1 MASSA
6 VRIAHG
12 SLFLVIGNTLRIPIG
27 ILTLAFFARSLSLVE
42 MGIVVAFEILLQFLQ
57 LISNPGLSRSITT
70 YAAEGLGKGQNVS
83 ALVRK
88 LILAGA
94 GLSLCTSLILLLVLG
109 ALPSIISGTRVPER
123 ILQLLSLDT
132 FFFCVAPYMDSSL
145 LGLRDFKSLSA
156 TELTSYAV
164 RQFAGVAFVASGLGV
179 QGVVEGWV
187 LGDGIYLLG
196 AVLAMERNLRRYSS
210 LPRFTVGT
218 RELVTFSASVY
229 GSRLIDF
236 ASKWFDRIF
245 VLAVFSIEDLAIYNV
260 AYSIFSF
267 AQSLPDALSGTLLQ
281 HYAER
286 SGSGNQSLMNAE
298 SAAATRYAALL
309 FTPAFLGLAAV
320 SNPAILLIAGPRYS
334 SAAVLLGV
342 LSGIGALTV
351 SSPGF
356 EQIFYVIKKTNVYVI
371 LAIAEALGGL
381 LLSLLLTGP
390 LGMLG
395 IAFARSISLV
405 LVFVIGLTALKELT
419 SIRLQTRSL
428 VKIFLCSATM
438 AMVVYTAEQV
448 YYSLV
453 ALPLYI
459 AIGAITYFILV
470 WRMRLLR
477 KRDFDIT
484 RELLGARAA
493 PFIDILEKLVTRM

>member
-1 MASSA
+1 MTSSA

-12 SLFLVIGNTLRIPIG
+12 SLFLVLGNTLRIPIG
-27 ILTLAFFARSLSLVE
+27 IVTLAFFARTLSLFE

-57 LISNPGLSRSITT
+57 LISNPGLSRALAT
-70 YAAEGLGKGQNVS
+70 YIAEGLGKQQNVS

-88 LILAGA
+88 LILMGV
-94 GLSLCTSLILLLVLG
+94 GLASSASLILLMVLS
-109 ALPSIISGTRVPER
+109 ALPKIISGTHVPGP
-123 ILQLLSLDT
+123 ILQLLALDT
-132 FFFCVAPYMDSSL
+132 FLFCLVPYMDSSL
-145 LGLRDFKSLSA
+145 LGLRDFKSLSVM
-156 TELTSYAV
+156 ELASYAA
-164 RQFAGVAFVASGLGV
+164 RQFAGVGFVASGLGV
-179 QGVVEGWV
+179 LGVVQGWV

-196 AVLAMERNLRRYSS
+196 AVFAMERNLRRYSS
-210 LPRFTVGT
+210 LPRFMLGT
-218 RELVTFSASVY
+218 KELVTFSASVY

-245 VLAVFSIEDLAIYNV
+245 VLAAFSIENLALYNV

-267 AQSLPDALSGTLLQ
+267 AMQVPDALSGTLFQ

-286 SGSGNQSLMNAE
+286 YGSGNQSLMNAE
-298 SAAATRYAALL
+298 SAGATRYAALL
-309 FTPAFLGLAAV
+309 LTPIFLGLAVV
-320 SNPAILLIAGPRYS
+320 SNPVILLIADPRYS
-334 SAAVLLGV
+334 SAAILLGV

-390 LGMLG
+390 LGILG

-405 LVFVIGLTALKELT
+405 LVFVIELTALKELT

-428 VKIFLCSATM
+428 VKILLCSATM

-477 KRDFDIT
+477 KRDFDIA

-493 PFIDILEKLVTRM
+493 PFINSLEKLVTRM